1 MERLICIIEEDK
13 CRQFRREL
21 ECELHELK
29 EAVLLCDA
37 EDDIPMMKR
46 TIDGFQGFLDCLEGA
61 TVKGVVYGVGAWKIG
76 ESEGKPSM
84 AEAYDMGC
92 KA

>member
-29 EAVLLCDA
+29 EAALLCDA
-37 EDDIPMMKR
+37 IAEKYMDS
-46 TIDGFQGFLDCLEGA
+46 
-61 TVKGVVYGVGAWKIG
+61 
-76 ESEGKPSM
+76 ESVI
-84 AEAYDMGC
+84 
-92 KA
+92 